1 MSSVLAEGPALKSD
15 SDQGETAALLIGSC
29 APVFLVLGIL
39 PVRGR
44 LFMYP
49 SSSGKLKRKKNTYPL
64 NKPRSPFSFLYNF
77 CIFGPQKF
85 NKKVIQ
91 LEVLGNWY
99 MLATSKS
106 FSCDLGRW
114 VLCYTDSAT
123 FYFKIK

>member
-49 SSSGKLKRKKNTYPL
+49 SSSGKLKRKKKHLPY
-64 NKPRSPFSFLYNF
+64 KQAKEPF
-77 CIFGPQKF
+77 
-85 NKKVIQ
+85 V
-91 LEVLGNWY
+91 
-99 MLATSKS
+99 
-106 FSCDLGRW
+106 FSL
-114 VLCYTDSAT
+114 
-123 FYFKIK
+123 